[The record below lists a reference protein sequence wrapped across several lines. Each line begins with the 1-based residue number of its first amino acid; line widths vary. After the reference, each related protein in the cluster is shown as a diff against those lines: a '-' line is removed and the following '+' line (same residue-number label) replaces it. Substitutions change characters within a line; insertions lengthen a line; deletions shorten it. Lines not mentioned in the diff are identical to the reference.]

1 MSKKIITK
9 IVLRN
14 DVTQNWLLVADTM
27 VLLRGEIGLEYTE
40 DNTVKMKIGD
50 GISTWGQL
58 PYFISEN
65 SNGAVLP
72 ENFTWADL
80 LGVAP
85 EGETTFT
92 TNIGL
97 VKPALADKVN
107 VDVLNVNA
115 EIIDTNIF
123 DLTEKIS
130 SLTTLVEESVNQI
143 RATLTDYEERI
154 TTLENKN
161 PEIDSAEL
169 ETLKTSVTE
178 LTERVVILEN
188 RQPTEGGV
196 VDFTE
201 INNAI
206 AALDKRIVAIEESF
220 VKKEELTSV
229 KEIVYEHA
237 ERITEVENFTQKLE
251 EQAGRV
257 NVKLNEMAEKDL
269 SLENRITALEESNG
283 SAEISPETLAQ
294 IETNTANIATLT
306 ETVGGFDAR
315 ITTAEENAATAL
327 TFDERITAAET
338 TVAGYD
344 VKIEAAVAATNAIE
358 GMQTTITE
366 TTTRMNAVEEQ
377 MDATTI
383 AVGEM
388 GERVETAADSVEEFE
403 GRITTT
409 EGRLTEL
416 IQATSNGELDGV
428 GEVIDAR
435 VAANGDSYPTLGDH
449 VRALD
454 TEVEY
459 VKNNTAD
466 LIGGKLVDNLSYE
479 NYMLQL
485 MAGDTPIGN
494 AIEIKGGSGSTGSG
508 DGTYTAKLENLLD
521 SRMISVPKGEPV
533 ILKYKYTSVDSEG
546 TDDGDGIGAI
556 LVENVI
562 KARFPVAQGEVE
574 TNITDYLVNGTNTV
588 KLTVENSEGTV
599 KTIIYTITVI
609 ALTLTTPFA
618 AMNTYSG
625 DVGFQYTIT
634 GNGSK
639 VIHFIMDDDYELSTE
654 TVTAVNATRTFTIS
668 KQTDGAHIFSVY
680 AETEAE
686 GTTIRSEELRLGM
699 MWISEEMTEK
709 AVLINYNGGEK
720 QQGEII
726 QIPYLVYDPF
736 SQNADV
742 FFSIY
747 KEDGSLYYES
757 QSSVVDQT
765 AKIWSVQD
773 FPEGNTIFRIT
784 AGTKIGSV
792 ETNVSEEISIK
803 INPSSFTNTIIDD
816 NLLLDFNARNK
827 TNYVENPDH
836 WEYNGIVAEFDNFNW
851 AEADGWVT
859 DKDGA
864 SVLRFL
870 PGGKMVIPFKPFES
884 DIRNS
889 GYTIEAEFATNNVRD
904 YDSVVIDTYSG
915 GRGLIIRSQNAAL
928 NSEQSGVGVQF
939 KEDARIRLTFVVE
952 QNTLNRFVYV
962 YIDGILCGITQYS
975 LTDNFKQTDPVDIT
989 IGAETCGLDL
999 YNLRFYGRAFSIDE
1013 QLNNFMCDRST
1024 LEERIAVRDRNAI
1037 TDDAGKITVDK
1048 ISLSIPYMIMEC
1060 PELPQF
1066 KGDKKKGMS
1075 VKYVD
1080 GLNPDYSFDAVGCE
1094 FDVQGTS
1101 SAGYPVKN
1109 FKVKLKSGLT
1119 YTASGEYADG
1129 WLYDKENSLSTEVFC
1144 LKADYASSEHANNVM
1159 LVDYYD
1165 KVSPYRMPPQQID
1178 DRVRS
1183 GVNGKAIVLF
1193 WHNTDT
1199 GEVTFQ
1205 GCYNMNDDKSNE
1217 QTFGFVDIDVT
1228 SLIPEPRIECWEWC
1242 NNNNDL
1248 VLFLDDAAFDQT
1260 KYDEDGK
1267 PYPAWQD
1274 DFEPRFPD
1282 LDDHMYGEE
1291 EGELDKLRR
1300 MVSWVVSTRQDTAT
1314 GAAITPV
1321 TLPHYLTGAAT
1332 EYTADTAEYRL
1343 AKFKSE
1349 FENYFEMDAMTFY
1362 YIFTEVFLMVD
1373 NRAKNMFLTTFDGDH
1388 WFPIPYDMDTA
1399 IGMLQCLL
1407 DLYRLT
1413 SGVAIIQ
1420 QLTGKAKC

>member
-1 MSKKIITK
+1 MSRKLITK
-9 IVLRN
+9 IILRN

-27 VLLRGEIGLEYTE
+27 VLLRGEIGLEYT
-40 DNTVKMKIGD
+40 DNNQVKMKIGD
-50 GISTWGQL
+50 GVSPWGSL
-58 PYFISEN
+58 PYFVS
-65 SNGAVLP
+65 GASSAELP
-72 ENFTWADL
+72 ENFTWGDLFGTEETGETEISKQLGLTLPAYGDKVDVAILNANSQKIDDAFLAMDTTIIDMGKHIQTLEKHAAMIPELTNAVTTLKETAIKFEERIATLENKDVEVPENLKADL
-80 LGVAP
+80 EDLKTRVASLEEREP
-85 EGETTFT
+85 G
-92 TNIGL
+92 
-97 VKPALADKVN
+97 AA
-107 VDVLNVNA
+107 
-115 EIIDTNIF
+115 
-123 DLTEKIS
+123 DLTEVQKA
-130 SLTTLVEESVNQI
+130 LVELDKRITTAEKMFATKEDLTSVNQI
-143 RATLTDYEERI
+143 VYTNADKVEKLNEFATK
-154 TTLENKN
+154 LEAQAGRTIIQVQ
-161 PEIDSAEL
+161 E
-169 ETLKTSVTE
+169 
-178 LTERVVILEN
+178 
-188 RQPTEGGV
+188 
-196 VDFTE
+196 
-201 INNAI
+201 
-206 AALDKRIVAIEESF
+206 LDKRVGAIEANG
-220 VKKEELTSV
+220 VPGG
-229 KEIVYEHA
+229 
-237 ERITEVENFTQKLE
+237 EV
-251 EQAGRV
+251 
-257 NVKLNEMAEKDL
+257 D
-269 SLENRITALEESNG
+269 
-283 SAEISPETLAQ
+283 PETLAQ
-294 IETNTANIATLT
+294 IGANTEAIAGLT
-306 ETVGGFDAR
+306 ETVGGFDSR
-315 ITTAEENAATAL
+315 ITT
-327 TFDERITAAET
+327 AET

-344 VKIEAAVAATNAIE
+344 AKIEAAVAATNAIE
-358 GMQTTITE
+358 GMQTAITE
-366 TTTRMNAVEEQ
+366 TTTRMDAVEEQ
-377 MDATTI
+377 MDTTTI
-383 AVGEM
+383 TVGEM
-388 GERVETAADSVEEFE
+388 SERVEVAAEAVEEFN
-403 GRITTT
+403 GRVTLT
-409 EGRLTEL
+409 ESRLTEL
-416 IQATSNGELDGV
+416 IQASSNGELDGV
-428 GEVIDAR
+428 GEVVDAR

-485 MAGDTPIGN
+485 MAGDTPIGT
-494 AIEIKGGSGSTGSG
+494 AVEIKGGSGGG
-508 DGTYTAKLENLLD
+508 GPIDGTYTAKLENLLD
-521 SRMISVPKGEPV
+521 SRMISVPKGEKV
-533 ILKYKYTSVDSEG
+533 VLKYKYTSVDAEG
-546 TDDGDGIGAI
+546 TDDGDGIGI
-556 LVENVI
+556 ITVDNVI
-562 KARFPVAQGEVE
+562 KARFRVIQGEVE
-574 TNITDYLVNGTNTV
+574 TDITDYLVNGTNTV
-588 KLTVENSEGTV
+588 KLTVENSEGV
-599 KTIIYTITVI
+599 AKNIIYTVTVI

-618 AMNTYSG
+618 TMNTYSG

-639 VIHFIMDDDYELSTE
+639 VIHFIMDDDYELATE
-654 TVTAVNATRTFTIS
+654 VVTAVNATRTFTIP
-668 KQTDGAHIFSVY
+668 KQIDGAHIFSVY
-680 AETEAE
+680 AETVAE

-699 MWISEEMTEK
+699 MWTSTEMTEK

-742 FFSIY
+742 YFSVY
-747 KEDGSLYYES
+747 NEDGTLYHES
-757 QSSVVDQT
+757 EPSIVDQT

-773 FPEGNTIFRIT
+773 FPEGNVIFRVT
-784 AGTKIGSV
+784 AGIKGGSAD
-792 ETNVSEEISIK
+792 TNVYEEIAIK
-803 INPSSFTNTIIDD
+803 INPSSFTNTVITD

-827 TNYVENPDH
+827 TNYVENPEH

-870 PGGKMVIPFKPFES
+870 PGGKMTIPFKPFES

-1037 TDDAGKITVDK
+1037 TDESGKITVDN

-1080 GLNPDYSFDAVGCE
+1080 GLHPDYSFEAAGCE

-1109 FKVKLKSGLT
+1109 FKVKLKNGLT

-1129 WLYDKENSLSTEVFC
+1129 WLYDKDNSLPTEVFC

-1183 GVNGKAIVLF
+1183 GVNGKAIVVF

-1199 GEVTFQ
+1199 GEVSFQ

-1217 QTFGFVDIDVT
+1217 MTFGFTDIDVT
-1228 SLIPEPRIECWEWC
+1228 SIIPEPRIECWEWC

-1291 EGELDKLRR
+1291 PGELDKLRR

-1314 GAAITPV
+1314 GEAITPV
-1321 TLPHYLTGAAT
+1321 TLPHYLTGVAT
-1332 EYTADTAEYRL
+1332 EYATDTAEYRL

-1349 FENYFEMDAMTFY
+1349 FKDYFELDAMTFY

-1388 WFPIPYDMDTA
+1388 FFPIPYDMDTA

-1413 SGVAIIQ
+1413 SGVTIIQ
-1420 QLTGKAKC
+1420 QLTGKAKCESIC

>member
-1 MSKKIITK
+1 MSRKLITK
-9 IVLRN
+9 IILRN

-27 VLLRGEIGLEYTE
+27 VLLRGEIGLEYT
-40 DNTVKMKIGD
+40 DTGVKMKIGD
-50 GISTWGQL
+50 GVSTWGAL
-58 PYFISEN
+58 PYFVSSTGTSE
-65 SNGAVLP
+65 LP

-80 LGVAP
+80 LGVAA
-85 EGETTFT
+85 EGETTST

-97 VKPALADKVN
+97 VKPALGDKVD
-107 VDVLNVNA
+107 VQVLNANA
-115 EIIDTNIF
+115 EIIDSNIF
-123 DLTEKIS
+123 DLTEKIN
-130 SLTTLVEESVNQI
+130 SLTTVVEERLNELSN
-143 RATLTDYEERI
+143 TLVGYEERI
-154 TTLENKN
+154 AALEDKEVVIPDNLAADIEDLKTRVAALENQ
-161 PEIDSAEL
+161 
-169 ETLKTSVTE
+169 V
-178 LTERVVILEN
+178 
-188 RQPTEGGV
+188 PTEGDT
-196 VDFTE
+196 VDLTE
-201 INNAI
+201 INEAI
-206 AALDKRIVAIEESF
+206 AALDARIVAIENAYAT
-220 VKKEELTSV
+220 KEELD
-229 KEIVYEHA
+229 EIKTANEEQQRQIEH
-237 ERITEVENFTQKLE
+237 ITEFSNELKV
-251 EQAGRV
+251 QAD
-257 NVKLNEMAEKDL
+257 NINLQLNDMQNKDTE
-269 SLENRITALEESNG
+269 LENRIAAIEENGSGG

-294 IETNTANIATLT
+294 IETNTANIAALT
-306 ETVGGFDAR
+306 ETVEGFDAR

-327 TFDERITAAET
+327 TFDERITAAEV

-344 VKIEAAVAATNAIE
+344 TKVNAAVEATQAIT
-358 GMQTTITE
+358 GMQTTINE
-366 TTTRMNAVEEQ
+366 TTARMDTVEEAVATTNTNVESMGTRVEAAASAVEEF
-377 MDATTI
+377 D
-383 AVGEM
+383 G
-388 GERVETAADSVEEFE
+388 RV
-403 GRITTT
+403 TTT
-409 EGRLTEL
+409 EARLNEL
-416 IQATSNGELDGV
+416 IEATANGELDGV
-428 GEVIDAR
+428 AEVVDAR
-435 VAANGDSYPTLGDH
+435 VANDGTTYENLGSH
-449 VRALD
+449 VRALGD
-454 TEVEY
+454 EIAY
-459 VKNNTAD
+459 VKSNTAD
-466 LIGGKLVDNLSYE
+466 LIGGKLVDGLSYE
-479 NYMLQL
+479 NYQLQL
-485 MAGDTPIGN
+485 TAGGSPIGN
-494 AIEIKGGSGSTGSG
+494 AVEIKGGSGSGTGG
-508 DGTYTAKLENLLD
+508 AGVYVATLTNLLD

-533 ILKYKYTSVDSEG
+533 VLKYRYTSIDGEG
-546 TDDGDGIGAI
+546 VDDGAGIGTI
-556 LVENVI
+556 SVENVV
-562 KARFPVAQGEVE
+562 KARFSVNQGEVE

-599 KTIIYTITVI
+599 KTIIYTVTVI

-618 AMNTYSG
+618 EMSIYSG

-634 GNGSK
+634 GNGVK
-639 VIHFIMDDDYELSTE
+639 VIHFILDDDYEVGTE
-654 TVTAVNATRTFTIS
+654 TITAVNATRTFSIP
-668 KQTDGAHIFSVY
+668 KQSDGAHIFSVY

-699 MWISEEMTEK
+699 MWTSTEMTEK

-736 SQNADV
+736 AQSADV

-747 KEDGSLYYES
+747 NEDGTLYYES
-757 QSSVVDQT
+757 EPSIIDQT

-773 FPEGNTIFRIT
+773 FPEGNTIFRVT
-784 AGTKIGSV
+784 AGTKDGS
-792 ETNVSEEISIK
+792 EDTNVYKEISIK
-803 INPSSFTNTIIDD
+803 INPSSFTQTIITD

-827 TNYVENPDH
+827 TNHVENPDH
-836 WEYNGIVAEFDNFNW
+836 WEYNGIVAKFENFNW

-904 YDSVVIDTYSG
+904 YDSVVVNTYSG

-939 KEDARIRLTFVVE
+939 KEDARVRLTFVVE

-962 YIDGILCGITQYS
+962 YINGVLCGITQYS
-975 LTDNFKQTDPVDIT
+975 LTDNFKQTEPVDIT
-989 IGAETCGLDL
+989 IGAETCGIDL
-999 YNLRFYGRAFSIDE
+999 YNLRFYGRAFSINE

-1024 LEERIAVRDRNAI
+1024 LEERIAVRDRNMI
-1037 TDDAGKITVDK
+1037 TDDSGKITVDK

-1080 GLNPDYSFDAVGCE
+1080 GLHPDYSFEAVGCE

-1109 FKVKLKSGLT
+1109 FKVKLKSGIT

-1129 WLYDKENSLSTEVFC
+1129 WLYDKENSLPTKVFC

-1165 KVSPYRMPPQQID
+1165 KVNPYRMPPQQID

-1183 GVNGKAIVLF
+1183 GVNGKAIVVF

-1217 QTFGFVDIDVT
+1217 QTFGFVNVDVT
-1228 SLIPEPRIECWEWC
+1228 SLIPNPRIECWEWC
-1242 NNNNDL
+1242 NNNNAL
-1248 VLFLDDAAFDQT
+1248 VLFQDTAAFDEIKT
-1260 KYDEDGK
+1260 DKDGK

-1282 LDDHMYGEE
+1282 LDDHMYGEK

-1300 MVSWVVSTRQDTAT
+1300 MVEWVVSTRQDTAT
-1314 GAAITPV
+1314 GEAIDAV
-1321 TLPHYLTGAAT
+1321 TLPHYLTGVNT
-1332 EYTADTAEYRL
+1332 EYTTDTAEYRL

-1349 FENYFEMDAMTFY
+1349 FKNYFELDAMTFY
-1362 YIFTEVFLMVD
+1362 YIFTEVFLMID

-1388 WFPIPYDMDTA
+1388 WFPIPYDFDTA

>member
-1 MSKKIITK
+1 MSRKLITK
-9 IVLRN
+9 IILRN
-14 DVTQNWLLVADTM
+14 DVTHNWALVADTM
-27 VLLRGEIGLEYTE
+27 VLLRGEIGLEYTD
-40 DNTVKMKIGD
+40 DNQVKMKIGD
-50 GISTWGQL
+50 GVSPWGSL
-58 PYFISEN
+58 PYFVSGSGSAE
-65 SNGAVLP
+65 LP
-72 ENFTWADL
+72 ENFTWGDL
-80 LGVAP
+80 FGT
-85 EGETTFT
+85 EETGETE
-92 TNIGL
+92 ISKQLGL
-97 VKPALADKVN
+97 TLPAYGEK
-107 VDVLNVNA
+107 VDVAVLNANSQKIDDA
-115 EIIDTNIF
+115 FLAMDATIIDMGKHIQTLEKHAAMIPELTNAV
-123 DLTEKIS
+123 
-130 SLTTLVEESVNQI
+130 TTLKETAI
-143 RATLTDYEERI
+143 KFEERI
-154 TTLENKN
+154 AVLEGKDVEI
-161 PEIDSAEL
+161 PENLVADIIDLKKRVVALEENGTGTGADYSKEIAEL
-169 ETLKTSVTE
+169 DARLATIEKTYATKE
-178 LTERVVILEN
+178 DLTA
-188 RQPTEGGV
+188 TKEG
-196 VDFTE
+196 F
-201 INNAI
+201 
-206 AALDKRIVAIEESF
+206 
-220 VKKEELTSV
+220 KKELDNYVVKQDLTSV
-229 KEIVYEHA
+229 KEILYED
-237 ERITEVENFTQKLE
+237 VQKGEELAKRVAQLE
-251 EQAGRV
+251 E
-257 NVKLNEMAEKDL
+257 
-269 SLENRITALEESNG
+269 NG
-283 SAEISPETLAQ
+283 IPGGEIDPETLTQ
-294 IETNTANIATLT
+294 IGANTEAIATLA
-306 ETVGGFDAR
+306 ETVEGFDSR
-315 ITTAEENAATAL
+315 ITT
-327 TFDERITAAET
+327 AET

-344 VKIEAAVAATNAIE
+344 AKIEAAVAATNAIE
-358 GMQTTITE
+358 GMQTAITE
-366 TTTRMNAVEEQ
+366 TTTRMSAVEEQ
-377 MDATTI
+377 MDATTV

-388 GERVETAADSVEEFE
+388 TERVEVAAGAVEEFD
-403 GRITTT
+403 GRVALT

-428 GEVIDAR
+428 GEVVDAR

-485 MAGDTPIGN
+485 MAGDTPIGT
-494 AIEIKGGSGSTGSG
+494 AVEIKGGSGGNG
-508 DGTYTAKLENLLD
+508 PIDGTYTAKLENLLD
-521 SRMISVPKGEPV
+521 SRMISVPKGEKV
-533 ILKYKYTSVDSEG
+533 VLKYRYTSVDAEG
-546 TDDGDGIGAI
+546 TDDGDGIGI
-556 LVENVI
+556 ITVDNVI
-562 KARFPVAQGEVE
+562 KARFRVIQGEVE
-574 TNITDYLVNGTNTV
+574 TDITDYLVNGTNTV
-588 KLTVENSEGTV
+588 KLTVENSEGV
-599 KTIIYTITVI
+599 AKNIIYTVTVI

-618 AMNTYSG
+618 TMNTYSG

-639 VIHFIMDDDYELSTE
+639 VIHFIMDDDYELATE
-654 TVTAVNATRTFTIS
+654 TVTAVNATRTFTIP
-668 KQTDGAHIFSVY
+668 KQVDGAHIFSVY
-680 AETEAE
+680 AETVAE

-699 MWISEEMTEK
+699 MWTSAEMTEK

-742 FFSIY
+742 YFSVY
-747 KEDGSLYYES
+747 NEDGTLYHES
-757 QSSVVDQT
+757 EPSIVDQT

-773 FPEGNTIFRIT
+773 FPEGNVIFRVT
-784 AGTKIGSV
+784 AGIKGGNAD
-792 ETNVSEEISIK
+792 TNVYEEITVK
-803 INPSSFTNTIIDD
+803 INPSSFTNTVITD

-870 PGGKMVIPFKPFES
+870 PGGKMTIPFKPFES

-1037 TDDAGKITVDK
+1037 TDESGKITVDK

-1066 KGDKKKGMS
+1066 KGDKKKKMS

-1080 GLNPDYSFDAVGCE
+1080 GLHPDYSFEASGCE

-1129 WLYDKENSLSTEVFC
+1129 WLYDKDNSLPTEVFC

-1183 GVNGKAIVLF
+1183 GVNGKAIVVF

-1199 GEVTFQ
+1199 GEVSFQ

-1217 QTFGFVDIDVT
+1217 MTFGFTDIDVT
-1228 SLIPEPRIECWEWC
+1228 SIIPEPRIECWEWC

-1291 EGELDKLRR
+1291 PGELDKLRR

-1314 GAAITPV
+1314 GEAITPV
-1321 TLPHYLTGAAT
+1321 TLPHYLTGIAT
-1332 EYTADTAEYRL
+1332 EYTTDTAEYRL

-1349 FENYFEMDAMTFY
+1349 FKDYFELEAMTFF

-1388 WFPIPYDMDTA
+1388 FFPIPYDMDTA
-1399 IGMLQCLL
+1399 IGIRCQSL
-1407 DLYRLT
+1407 
-1413 SGVAIIQ
+1413 
-1420 QLTGKAKC
+1420 

>member
-1 MSKKIITK
+1 MSKNITTK

-14 DVTQNWLLVADTM
+14 DSTENWQAIENSAILLK
-27 VLLRGEIGLEYTE
+27 GEVGLEYSATG
-40 DNTVKMKIGD
+40 VKMKIGD
-50 GISTWGQL
+50 GVSVWAKL
-58 PYFISEN
+58 PYFVSGGGIAE
-65 SNGAVLP
+65 LP
-72 ENFTWADL
+72 DSFTWGDL
-80 LGVAP
+80 LGSEEVGEQTTTDILGLAKPSISDIVDITILNANADIIDTKVVELSNRVAAA
-85 EGETTFT
+85 EQTVASYDEKIDAAVKAAAKI
-92 TNIGL
+92 NGL
-97 VKPALADKVN
+97 ESRVEA
-107 VDVLNVNA
+107 A
-115 EIIDTNIF
+115 EIIV
-123 DLTEKIS
+123 S
-130 SLTTLVEESVNQI
+130 
-143 RATLTDYEERI
+143 
-154 TTLENKN
+154 EN
-161 PEIDSAEL
+161 D
-169 ETLKTSVTE
+169 
-178 LTERVVILEN
+178 
-188 RQPTEGGV
+188 
-196 VDFTE
+196 
-201 INNAI
+201 
-206 AALDKRIVAIEESF
+206 
-220 VKKEELTSV
+220 
-229 KEIVYEHA
+229 
-237 ERITEVENFTQKLE
+237 
-251 EQAGRV
+251 
-257 NVKLNEMAEKDL
+257 
-269 SLENRITALEESNG
+269 
-283 SAEISPETLAQ
+283 
-294 IETNTANIATLT
+294 
-306 ETVGGFDAR
+306 
-315 ITTAEENAATAL
+315 
-327 TFDERITAAET
+327 
-338 TVAGYD
+338 
-344 VKIEAAVAATNAIE
+344 AAVAELGSTVADATEKVANME
-358 GMQTTITE
+358 TSVSTMQE
-366 TTTRMNAVEEQ
+366 TVDAVEYNMTQ
-377 MDATTI
+377 TDARLENLI
-383 AVGEM
+383 ANAGTADDLELIDI
-388 GERVETAADSVEEFE
+388 RTAADGTVYSTA
-403 GRITTT
+403 G
-409 EGRLTEL
+409 
-416 IQATSNGELDGV
+416 A
-428 GEVIDAR
+428 
-435 VAANGDSYPTLGDH
+435 H

-454 TEVEY
+454 EEVAY
-459 VKNNTAD
+459 IRDNTAD
-466 LIGGKLVDNLSYE
+466 LIGGSLVDGLSYE

-485 MAGDTPIGN
+485 TAGGNPIGN
-494 AIEIKGGSGSTGSG
+494 AVEIKGGSGGG
-508 DGTYTAKLENLLD
+508 VVGNTYTVKLENLLD
-521 SRMISVPKGEPV
+521 SRIISVPKGEPV
-533 ILKYKYTSVDSEG
+533 SLKFRYTSIDNEG
-546 TDDGDGIGAI
+546 VNDGDGIGI
-556 LVENVI
+556 ITVDNVV
-562 KARFPVAQGEVE
+562 KARFRVIQGDFEYDI
-574 TNITDYLVNGTNTV
+574 TNLLANGANTV
-588 KLTVENSEGTV
+588 KLTVENSEGV
-599 KTIIYTITVI
+599 IKTLIYTVTII

-618 AMNTYSG
+618 NMNVYSG

-634 GNGSK
+634 GNGAK
-639 VIHFIMDDDYELSTE
+639 VVHFILDDDYEVGTE
-654 TVTAVNATRTFTIS
+654 TITAVNATRTFTIPAQS
-668 KQTDGAHIFSVY
+668 DGAHIFSVY

-699 MWISEEMTEK
+699 MWTSTAMTEK

-747 KEDGSLYYES
+747 NEDGSLYYES
-757 QSSVVDQT
+757 ESSIVDQT

-773 FPEGNTIFRIT
+773 FPEGNTIFRVT
-784 AGTKIGSV
+784 AGNKEDTAC
-792 ETNVSEEISIK
+792 TNVYEEITVK
-803 INPSSFTNTIIDD
+803 ISPSSFTNTVIDD

-827 TNYVENPDH
+827 TNYIENPDY

-1080 GLNPDYSFDAVGCE
+1080 GLNPDYSFEAVGCE

-1129 WLYDKENSLSTEVFC
+1129 WLYDKENSLPTEVFC

-1217 QTFGFVDIDVT
+1217 QTFGFVGVDVT

-1314 GAAITPV
+1314 NEAITPI

-1332 EYTADTAEYRL
+1332 EYTTDSAEYRL

-1349 FENYFEMDAMTFY
+1349 FDQYFEMEGMTFF

-1413 SGVAIIQ
+1413 NGVTIIQ
-1420 QLTGKAKC
+1420 QLTGKAKCESIC

>member
-1 MSKKIITK
+1 MSKTLITK

-14 DVTQNWLLVADTM
+14 DTTENWLVAADTT
-27 VLLRGEIGLEYTE
+27 VLLRGEIGLEYADTG
-40 DNTVKMKIGD
+40 VKMKIGD
-50 GISTWGQL
+50 GTSTWSQL
-58 PYFISEN
+58 PYFVASEGGT
-65 SNGAVLP
+65 STTLP
-72 ENFTWADL
+72 ANFTWGNL
-80 LGVAP
+80 FGTT
-85 EGETTFT
+85 ETGETAYTQQL
-92 TNIGL
+92 GL
-97 VKPALADKVN
+97 ALPGWTDKV
-107 VDVLNVNA
+107 DVTILNANA
-115 EIIDTNIF
+115 QKIDEAVILINESIID
-123 DLTEKIS
+123 LTAS
-130 SLTTLVEESVNQI
+130 FESEFAAI
-143 RATLTDYEERI
+143 RATLTTYEERI
-154 TTLENKN
+154 A
-161 PEIDSAEL
+161 SL
-169 ETLKTSVTE
+169 ETNAPTGVEELKTSVAD
-178 LTERVVILEN
+178 LTERVAALEN
-188 RQPTEGGV
+188 AEAPV
-196 VDFTE
+196 VDLTE
-201 INNAI
+201 INEAI
-206 AALDKRIVAIEESF
+206 AALDARIVA
-220 VKKEELTSV
+220 
-229 KEIVYEHA
+229 
-237 ERITEVENFTQKLE
+237 LE
-251 EQAGRV
+251 ENSGAV
-257 NVKLNEMAEKDL
+257 
-269 SLENRITALEESNG
+269 
-283 SAEISPETLAQ
+283 SPETLAQ
-294 IETNTANIATLT
+294 IETNTSNIEALSV
-306 ETVGGFDAR
+306 TVGDFDSR
-315 ITTAEENAATAL
+315 ITN
-327 TFDERITAAET
+327 AET
-338 TVAGYD
+338 TVGEYD
-344 VKIEAAVAATNAIE
+344 AKIADAVAATEALE
-358 GMQTTITE
+358 GMQTTIAE
-366 TTTRMNAVEEQ
+366 TTARMDTVEQAMETTNTNVETMGTRVEAAASSVEAF
-377 MDATTI
+377 D
-383 AVGEM
+383 
-388 GERVETAADSVEEFE
+388 ERV
-403 GRITTT
+403 TTT
-409 EGRLTEL
+409 EARLEEL
-416 IQATSNGELDGV
+416 INASSNGELDGV
-428 GEVIDAR
+428 AEVVDAR
-435 VAANGDSYPTLGDH
+435 VASDGTAYENLGSH
-449 VRALD
+449 VRALGD
-454 TEVEY
+454 EIAY
-459 VKNNTAD
+459 IKDNTAD
-466 LIGGKLVDNLSYE
+466 LIGGSLVDGLSYE
-479 NYMLQL
+479 GYMLQL
-485 MAGDTPIGN
+485 MAGETPVGN
-494 AIEIKGGSGSTGSG
+494 AVEIKGGSGGTGG
-508 DGTYTAKLENLLD
+508 GAGTYTATLTNLLD

-533 ILKYKYTSVDSEG
+533 ILKYKYTSIDGEG
-546 TDDGDGIGAI
+546 VNDGDGIGVI
-556 LVENVI
+556 SVENVT
-562 KARFPVAQGEVE
+562 KARFRVIQGEVE
-574 TNITDYLVNGTNTV
+574 TDITNYLTNGTNTV
-588 KLTVENSEGTV
+588 KLTVENSEGTT
-599 KTIIYTITVI
+599 KTLIYTVTVI

-618 AMNTYSG
+618 EMNTYSG

-634 GNGSK
+634 GNGAK
-639 VIHFIMDDDYELSTE
+639 VIHFILDDDYEVGTE
-654 TVTAVNATRTFTIS
+654 TVTATNATRTFTIPV
-668 KQTDGAHIFSVY
+668 QPDGAHIFSVY

-686 GTTIRSEELRLGM
+686 GTVIRSEELRLGM
-699 MWISEEMTEK
+699 MWTSTEMTEK

-736 SQNADV
+736 AQSAEV

-747 KEDGSLYYES
+747 NEDGTLYYES
-757 QSSVVDQT
+757 ELSVVDQT
-765 AKIWSVQD
+765 AKIWSIQD
-773 FPEGNTIFRIT
+773 FPEGNTIFRVT
-784 AGTKIGSV
+784 AGVKEGSQD
-792 ETNVSEEISIK
+792 TNVYDEITIK
-803 INPSSFTNTIIDD
+803 ISPSSFTQTVITD

-836 WEYNGIVAEFDNFNW
+836 WEYNGIVATFDNFNW

-859 DKDGA
+859 DNDGA

-870 PGGKMVIPFKPFES
+870 PGGKMTIPFKPFES

-1037 TDDAGKITVDK
+1037 TDDSGKITVDK

-1075 VKYVD
+1075 VKYID
-1080 GLNPDYSFDAVGCE
+1080 GLHPDYSFESEGCE

-1109 FKVKLKSGLT
+1109 FKIKLKNGLT
-1119 YTASGEYADG
+1119 YTTSGEYADG
-1129 WLYDKENSLSTEVFC
+1129 WLFDKENSLPTEVFC

-1165 KVSPYRMPPQQID
+1165 DINPYRMAPQQID
-1178 DRVRS
+1178 ERVRS
-1183 GVNGKAIVLF
+1183 AVNGKAIVLF

-1217 QTFGFVDIDVT
+1217 KTFGFVDIDIT
-1228 SLIPEPRIECWEWC
+1228 SIVPEPRIECWEWC
-1242 NNNNDL
+1242 NNNNAL
-1248 VLFLDDAAFDQT
+1248 VLFQDAAAFDET

-1300 MVSWVVSTRQDTAT
+1300 MVEWVVSTRQDTAT
-1314 GAAITPV
+1314 GAAIDAV
-1321 TLPHYLTGAAT
+1321 TLPHYLTGVAT
-1332 EYTADTAEYRL
+1332 EYTTDTAEYRL

-1349 FENYFEMDAMTFY
+1349 FEDYFEMDGMTFY

-1399 IGMLQCLL
+1399 IGIRNCQSL
-1407 DLYRLT
+1407 
-1413 SGVAIIQ
+1413 
-1420 QLTGKAKC
+1420 

>member
-1 MSKKIITK
+1 MSRKLITK
-9 IVLRN
+9 IILRN
-14 DVTQNWLLVADTM
+14 DVTQNWALVADTM
-27 VLLRGEIGLEYTE
+27 VLLRGEIGLEYTD
-40 DNTVKMKIGD
+40 DNQVKMKIGD
-50 GISTWGQL
+50 GVSPWGRL
-58 PYFISEN
+58 PYFVSGTGSAE
-65 SNGAVLP
+65 LP
-72 ENFTWADL
+72 ENFTWGDL
-80 LGVAP
+80 FGT
-85 EGETTFT
+85 EETGETE
-92 TNIGL
+92 ISKQLGL
-97 VKPALADKVN
+97 TLPAYSEK
-107 VDVLNVNA
+107 VDVAILNANSQKIDDA
-115 EIIDTNIF
+115 FLAMDTTIIDMGKHIQTLEKHAAMIPELTNAV
-123 DLTEKIS
+123 
-130 SLTTLVEESVNQI
+130 TTLKETAI
-143 RATLTDYEERI
+143 KFEERI
-154 TTLENKN
+154 AVLEGKDVEIPENLVADIIDLKKRVDALEKN
-161 PEIDSAEL
+161 GTGADYSKEIAEL
-169 ETLKTSVTE
+169 DARIATIEKSYATKE
-178 LTERVVILEN
+178 DLTA
-188 RQPTEGGV
+188 TKEG
-196 VDFTE
+196 F
-201 INNAI
+201 
-206 AALDKRIVAIEESF
+206 
-220 VKKEELTSV
+220 KKELDNYVVKQDLTSV
-229 KEIVYEHA
+229 KEILYED
-237 ERITEVENFTQKLE
+237 VQKGEELAKRVAQLE
-251 EQAGRV
+251 ENG
-257 NVKLNEMAEKDL
+257 
-269 SLENRITALEESNG
+269 IPGEE
-283 SAEISPETLAQ
+283 IDPETLTQ
-294 IETNTANIATLT
+294 IGANTEAIEALGETIG
-306 ETVGGFDAR
+306 E
-315 ITTAEENAATAL
+315 
-327 TFDERITAAET
+327 FDERIAAAEA

-344 VKIEAAVAATNAIE
+344 AKIEAAVAATNAIE
-358 GMQTTITE
+358 GMQTAITE
-366 TTTRMNAVEEQ
+366 TTARMSAVEEQ
-377 MDATTI
+377 VDATTI
-383 AVGEM
+383 VVGEM
-388 GERVETAADSVEEFE
+388 TERVEVAAGAVEEFDD
-403 GRITTT
+403 RMTLT

-428 GEVIDAR
+428 GEVVDAR

-485 MAGDTPIGN
+485 MAGDTPIGT
-494 AIEIKGGSGSTGSG
+494 AIEIKGGSGGG
-508 DGTYTAKLENLLD
+508 GPIDGTYTAKLENLLD
-521 SRMISVPKGEPV
+521 SRMISVPKGEKV
-533 ILKYKYTSVDSEG
+533 VLKYKYTSVDAEG
-546 TDDGDGIGAI
+546 TDDGDGIGI
-556 LVENVI
+556 ITVDNVI
-562 KARFPVAQGEVE
+562 KARFRVIQGEVE
-574 TNITDYLVNGTNTV
+574 TDITDYLVNGTNTV
-588 KLTVENSEGTV
+588 KLTVENSEGV
-599 KTIIYTITVI
+599 AKNIIYTVTVI

-618 AMNTYSG
+618 IMNTYSG

-639 VIHFIMDDDYELSTE
+639 VIHFIMDDDYELATE
-654 TVTAVNATRTFTIS
+654 TVTAVNATRTFTIP
-668 KQTDGAHIFSVY
+668 KQVDGAHIFSVY
-680 AETEAE
+680 AETVTE

-699 MWISEEMTEK
+699 MWTSAEMTEK

-720 QQGEII
+720 QQGEIV

-742 FFSIY
+742 YFSVY
-747 KEDGSLYYES
+747 NEDGTLYHES
-757 QSSVVDQT
+757 EPSIVDQT

-773 FPEGNTIFRIT
+773 FPEGNVIFRVT
-784 AGTKIGSV
+784 AGEKDGSAD
-792 ETNVSEEISIK
+792 TNVYEEITIK
-803 INPSSFTNTIIDD
+803 INPSSFTNTVITD

-870 PGGKMVIPFKPFES
+870 PGGKMTIPFKPFES

-1037 TDDAGKITVDK
+1037 TDESGKITVDN

-1080 GLNPDYSFDAVGCE
+1080 GLHPDYSFEAAGCE

-1109 FKVKLKSGLT
+1109 FKVKLKNGLT

-1129 WLYDKENSLSTEVFC
+1129 WLYDKDNSLPTEVFC

-1183 GVNGKAIVLF
+1183 GVNGKAIVVF

-1199 GEVTFQ
+1199 GEVSFQ

-1217 QTFGFVDIDVT
+1217 MTFGFTDIDVT
-1228 SLIPEPRIECWEWC
+1228 SIIPEPRIECWEWC

-1282 LDDHMYGEE
+1282 LDDHMYGEH

-1300 MVSWVVSTRQDTAT
+1300 MVSWVVSTRQDAAT
-1314 GAAITPV
+1314 GEAITPI
-1321 TLPHYLTGAAT
+1321 TLPHYLTGVAT
-1332 EYTADTAEYRL
+1332 EYATDTAEYRL

-1349 FENYFEMDAMTFY
+1349 FEDYFELDAMTFY

-1388 WFPIPYDMDTA
+1388 FFPIPYDMDTA

-1420 QLTGKAKC
+1420 QLTGKAKCENIC

>member
-1 MSKKIITK
+1 MSKNITTK

-14 DVTQNWLLVADTM
+14 DSAENWQAIENSAILLK
-27 VLLRGEIGLEYTE
+27 GEVGIEYSAAG
-40 DNTVKMKIGD
+40 VKMKIGD
-50 GISTWGQL
+50 GISTWANL
-58 PYFISEN
+58 PYFVSGGGIAE
-65 SNGAVLP
+65 LP
-72 ENFTWADL
+72 ESFTWGDL
-80 LGVAP
+80 LGS
-85 EGETTFT
+85 EEIGEKTTT
-92 TNIGL
+92 ETIGL
-97 VKPALADKVN
+97 NKPAISDIVDITILNANAD
-107 VDVLNVNA
+107 
-115 EIIDTNIF
+115 IIDTKIVELSNRIVSIKEIV
-123 DLTEKIS
+123 DTYNEKINIA
-130 SLTTLVEESVNQI
+130 VE
-143 RATLTDYEERI
+143 
-154 TTLENKN
+154 
-161 PEIDSAEL
+161 SAAKVEG
-169 ETLKTSVTE
+169 
-178 LTERVVILEN
+178 LEN
-188 RQPTEGGV
+188 RVRLAETV
-196 VDFTE
+196 VAENTLV
-201 INNAI
+201 INELKTNV
-206 AALDKRIVAIEESF
+206 DDAIEEVSNMEISINAIQET
-220 VKKEELTSV
+220 VDTVETNMALTDS
-229 KEIVYEHA
+229 
-237 ERITEVENFTQKLE
+237 R
-251 EQAGRV
+251 
-257 NVKLNEMAEKDL
+257 
-269 SLENRITALEESNG
+269 LENLIANAG
-283 SAEISPETLAQ
+283 SAGDL
-294 IETNTANIATLT
+294 
-306 ETVGGFDAR
+306 
-315 ITTAEENAATAL
+315 
-327 TFDERITAAET
+327 
-338 TVAGYD
+338 
-344 VKIEAAVAATNAIE
+344 
-358 GMQTTITE
+358 
-366 TTTRMNAVEEQ
+366 
-377 MDATTI
+377 
-383 AVGEM
+383 
-388 GERVETAADSVEEFE
+388 
-403 GRITTT
+403 
-409 EGRLTEL
+409 EL
-416 IQATSNGELDGV
+416 IDIRT
-428 GEVIDAR
+428 
-435 VAANGDSYPTLGDH
+435 AANGKIYPTAGEH
-449 VRALD
+449 IRALD
-454 TEVEY
+454 EEVAY
-459 VKNNTAD
+459 IKDNTAD
-466 LIGGKLVDNLSYE
+466 LIGGSLVDGLSYE

-485 MAGDTPIGN
+485 TANGNPIGN
-494 AIEIKGGSGSTGSG
+494 AIEIKGGSGGGSSG
-508 DGTYTAKLENLLD
+508 SNTYISKLENLLD
-521 SRMISVPKGEPV
+521 SRMISVPKGEKV
-533 ILKYKYTSVDSEG
+533 VLKYKYTSVDAEG
-546 TDDGDGIGAI
+546 TDDGDGIGI
-556 LVENVI
+556 ITVDNVI
-562 KARFPVAQGEVE
+562 KARFRVIQGEVE
-574 TNITDYLVNGTNTV
+574 TDITNYLVNGTNTV
-588 KLTVENSEGTV
+588 KLTVENSEGAA
-599 KTIIYTITVI
+599 KNIIYTVTVI

-618 AMNTYSG
+618 TMNTYSG

-639 VIHFIMDDDYELSTE
+639 VIHFIMDDDYELATE
-654 TVTAVNATRTFTIS
+654 VVTAVNATRTFTIP
-668 KQTDGAHIFSVY
+668 KQIDGAHIFSVY
-680 AETEAE
+680 AETVTE

-699 MWISEEMTEK
+699 MWTSAEMTEK

-742 FFSIY
+742 YFSVY
-747 KEDGSLYYES
+747 NEDGTLYHES
-757 QSSVVDQT
+757 EPSIVDQT

-773 FPEGNTIFRIT
+773 FPEGNVIFRIT
-784 AGTKIGSV
+784 AGIKGGNAD
-792 ETNVSEEISIK
+792 TNVYEEIAIK
-803 INPSSFTNTIIDD
+803 INPSSFTNTVITD
-816 NLLLDFNARNK
+816 NILLDFNARNK

-836 WEYNGIVAEFDNFNW
+836 WEYNGIIAEFDNFNW

-870 PGGKMVIPFKPFES
+870 PGGKMTIPFKPFES

-989 IGAETCGLDL
+989 IGAGTCGLDL

-1037 TDDAGKITVDK
+1037 TDESGKITVNN

-1080 GLNPDYSFDAVGCE
+1080 GLHPDYSFEAAGCE

-1109 FKVKLKSGLT
+1109 FKVKLKNGLT

-1129 WLYDKENSLSTEVFC
+1129 WLYDKDNSLPTEVFC

-1183 GVNGKAIVLF
+1183 GVNGKAIVVF

-1199 GEVTFQ
+1199 GEVSFQ

-1217 QTFGFVDIDVT
+1217 MTFGFTDIDVT
-1228 SLIPEPRIECWEWC
+1228 SIIPEPRIECWEWC

-1291 EGELDKLRR
+1291 PGELDKLRR

-1314 GAAITPV
+1314 GEAITPV
-1321 TLPHYLTGAAT
+1321 ILPHYLTGVAT
-1332 EYTADTAEYRL
+1332 EYATDTAEYRL

-1349 FENYFEMDAMTFY
+1349 FKNYFELDAMTFY

-1388 WFPIPYDMDTA
+1388 FFPIPYDMDTA
-1399 IGMLQCLL
+1399 IGIRCQSL
-1407 DLYRLT
+1407 
-1413 SGVAIIQ
+1413 
-1420 QLTGKAKC
+1420 